1 MNIKISGNSAA
12 RIKIKIQNLDKL
24 ALVDTGAGRS
34 CLSEGQYNQ
43 LGTSPIRP
51 YPIRGSV
58 RNASGEIMPVL
69 GFVTYSVKIGDRNY
83 DQEFIVIKQLV
94 PEIILGRDFLSTYKL
109 AITWGK
115 EGVLELRDEQEIAIL
130 TAEEITEYPAVLL
143 ARIEI
148 PARTGVVVPV
158 TVNLP
163 PFTVKTLFTFNPR
176 TLKDGMDPNCLVYP
190 LDYTTIRGGYQRGAQ
205 LIMNLSQESMK
216 ITEGTLIGHYVRQDS
231 EDIYV
236 TEQDLFGINVT
247 EPWPTE
253 QLEEEIFRG
262 TGKGFISS
270 PADIDPRESIVLK
283 DAKVDPRYKQDFEE
297 LCQEFDDVFSKDS
310 ADLGKTPLL
319 KMDIPHRGQ
328 STGETKAL
336 YFGPKTHSMGSRRNL
351 KPWKGQGLS
360 PRVFHLGLALL

>member
-24 ALVDTGAGRS
+24 ALVDTGAGKS
-34 CLSEGQYNQ
+34 CLSEVQYNQ

-109 AITWGK
+109 AITWGE

-190 LDYTTIRGGYQRGAQ
+190 LDYATIRGGYQRGA
-205 LIMNLSQESMK
+205 
-216 ITEGTLIGHYVRQDS
+216 
-231 EDIYV
+231 
-236 TEQDLFGINVT
+236 
-247 EPWPTE
+247 
-253 QLEEEIFRG
+253 
-262 TGKGFISS
+262 
-270 PADIDPRESIVLK
+270 
-283 DAKVDPRYKQDFEE
+283 
-297 LCQEFDDVFSKDS
+297 
-310 ADLGKTPLL
+310 
-319 KMDIPHRGQ
+319 
-328 STGETKAL
+328 
-336 YFGPKTHSMGSRRNL
+336 
-351 KPWKGQGLS
+351 
-360 PRVFHLGLALL
+360 

>member
-24 ALVDTGAGRS
+24 ALIDTGAGRS

-43 LGTSPIRP
+43 LGMSPMRP
-51 YPIRGSV
+51 YPIRGLV

-94 PEIILGRDFLSTYKL
+94 SEIILGRDFLSTYKL

-130 TAEEITEYPAVLL
+130 TAEKITEYPAILL

-163 PFTVKTLFTFNPR
+163 PFTVKTLFTFKPR

-190 LDYTTIRGGYQRGAQ
+190 LDYATIRGGYQRGAQ
-205 LIMNLSQESMK
+205 LVMNLSQESMK
-216 ITEGTLIGHYVRQDS
+216 ITEGTLIGHYVQEDS

-247 EPWPTE
+247 EPWLTE

-270 PADIDPRESIVLK
+270 PADIDPREPIVLK
-283 DAKVDPRYKQDFEE
+283 DAEVDPKYKQDFEE

-319 KMDIPHRGQ
+319 KMDIP
-328 STGETKAL
+328 TGDNPPVSQRPYTLDLKHIQWVQEEIE
-336 YFGPKTHSMGSRRNL
+336 NL
-351 KPWKGQGLS
+351 ERAGVIAKSIS
-360 PRVFHLGLALL
+360 P